1 MKKVIQKNQEFD
13 EEQLDTVLRQVP
25 KEFRNLLS
33 KFLSI
38 SGKRITAERALKL
51 KSIIPII
58 TKSQYLSESQINS
71 KFTED
76 LLLLRDETRGVDI
89 SVYEFPLNKIVDP
102 QIYDD
107 LDFCEIKEKE
117 NELDFKSIKYNV

>member
-1 MKKVIQKNQEFD
+1 M
-13 EEQLDTVLRQVP
+13 LRQVP